1 MTNFFNTLQTSY
13 GCQSWAFKASLIV
26 ITDNADRRVAVAEE
40 RGVLAHPSE
49 PSHNLS
55 QYFDRRAAALTK
67 VQPLHRFTRPLVL
80 QIVMAK
86 LDGCKLKSFFHL
98 SNRTTLLPVKDL
110 IAPVTVRPAHRGI
123 EMQALVSAGPDI
135 TAMGDRPVMRYTPAF
150 IGTRLIGVG
159 QPLVRLK
166 RPPGHHPEGATQARG
181 GFTQKPQITNSCQ
194 SQRVKKLSTIRS
206 PIKVKLVEINHR
218 SRIAVPAARKEVVKQ
233 FYPGDLITKFFGNSS
248 QIPKALSM
256 VDSLSGD
263 LIEAW
268 QSTPFNA
275 ASTAK
280 GACHCNGLARESA
293 AFIRAIRQLKV
304 N

>member
-49 PSHNLS
+49 PSHNLR

-67 VQPLHRFTRPLVL
+67 VQPLHRFVRLIGWFDIASSLAKNGNGGKSKDLRNGEVLAHLPTPGQKRTPRLDRRAAALTKVQPLHRFIRPLVV

-181 GFTQKPQITNSCQ
+181 GFTQKPQ
-194 SQRVKKLSTIRS
+194 L
-206 PIKVKLVEINHR
+206 
-218 SRIAVPAARKEVVKQ
+218 
-233 FYPGDLITKFFGNSS
+233 
-248 QIPKALSM
+248 PKALSRDGCFM
-256 VDSLSGD
+256 E
-263 LIEAW
+263 I
-268 QSTPFNA
+268 
-275 ASTAK
+275 
-280 GACHCNGLARESA
+280 SA
-293 AFIRAIRQLKV
+293 
-304 N
+304 